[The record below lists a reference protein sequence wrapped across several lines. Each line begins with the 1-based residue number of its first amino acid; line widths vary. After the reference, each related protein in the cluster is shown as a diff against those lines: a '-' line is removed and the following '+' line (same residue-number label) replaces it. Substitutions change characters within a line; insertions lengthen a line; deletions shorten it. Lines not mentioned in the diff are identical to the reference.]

1 MSENS
6 GDADKNDAAHF
17 LTVLVGQSCPKL
29 GKTTTVLGAF

>member
-17 LTVLVGQSCPKL
+17 LTGQPDKICPKL
-29 GKTTTVLGAF
+29 GKTVRVLGAF